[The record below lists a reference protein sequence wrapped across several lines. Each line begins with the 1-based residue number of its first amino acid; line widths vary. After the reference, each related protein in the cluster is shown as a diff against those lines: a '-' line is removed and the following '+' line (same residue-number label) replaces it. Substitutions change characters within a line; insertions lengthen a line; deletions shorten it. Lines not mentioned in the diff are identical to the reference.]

1 MQRVSLL
8 DSIFTRLVAWA
19 IAVSIAV
26 VLVLGWLVTT
36 KFERMSQATVRWNV
50 DADIRHMADIL
61 EARGTPE
68 LVAHIQESAD
78 LASPPG
84 TGTHFL
90 LVDAQGR
97 RLAGDMAG
105 WPAFPAHGGQS
116 GDIMLPGGRPAFAR
130 AVDLAP
136 DMRLLAAR
144 ETGWTMIQLNQI
156 GLSFVAGG
164 LFVVMAVGVAGYIT
178 ARRLSSRVRVINA
191 AFRDPEPGRLAALD
205 TRQARMDE
213 IAELTRHSSAALTR
227 LDRLARSQRDTTD
240 QIAHEMRTP
249 LMHLDNR
256 LVRAIQAQE
265 QAGSGSGASSGGPDA
280 ETIERLVAA
289 RGEIRHVVATLESLL
304 DIAHSEAQRGNPQGL
319 AEVDLSALAADI
331 ADLYT
336 ASAEDTGHDFRLE
349 AEEGVT
355 MQGDEIQITRLVINL
370 LDNAFKY
377 VPPGGRV
384 TLIVKRDAKGHPLI
398 AVADNGPGVPPEY
411 RETIFERFGRVQ
423 NGSGDPNGHSKGAG
437 LGLALAR
444 AIAQRHG
451 MELRLA
457 PTVRGARFEL
467 RVHAGT

>member
-26 VLVLGWLVTT
+26 VLVLGWLVTA
-36 KFERMSQATVRWNV
+36 KFESMSEATIQWNV

-61 EARGTPE
+61 EARGLRE
-68 LVAHIQESAD
+68 LILHIDESVDMARP
-78 LASPPG
+78 AG

-90 LVDAQGR
+90 LLDDRGN
-97 RLAGDMAG
+97 RLAGDLDQ
-105 WPAFPAHGGQS
+105 WPDFPDDSLTEGT
-116 GDIMLPGGRPAFAR
+116 ILLPGGRPAFAR
-130 AVDLAP
+130 SVTLP
-136 DMRLLAAR
+136 GGMRLLAAR
-144 ETGWTMIQLNQI
+144 ETGWTIIQLNQI
-156 GLSFVAGG
+156 GVSFVAGG

-178 ARRLSSRVRVINA
+178 ARRLSRRVKRINE
-191 AFRDPEPGRLAALD
+191 AFRDPEPRRLAALD
-205 TRQARMDE
+205 TGRSRKDE
-213 IAELTRHSSAALTR
+213 IEELTRHSSAALAR

-256 LVRAIQAQE
+256 LVRAIQAQS
-265 QAGSGSGASSGGPDA
+265 QAREPDA
-280 ETIERLVAA
+280 ETTERLIAA

-304 DIAHSEAQRGNPQGL
+304 DIAQSEAQRGNPQGL
-319 AEVDLSALAADI
+319 AEVDISALATNI

-336 ASAEDTGHDFRLE
+336 ASAEETGHDFRLE
-349 AEEGVT
+349 ADEGVT
-355 MQGDEIQITRLVINL
+355 MQGDEIQLSRLITNL

-377 VPPGGRV
+377 VPPGGQVR
-384 TLIVKRDAKGHPLI
+384 LIVTRSPDGEPLV
-398 AVADNGPGVPPEY
+398 AVADNGPGVPPEH
-411 RETIFERFGRVQ
+411 RETIFERFGRAHTDSGGG
-423 NGSGDPNGHSKGAG
+423 NGATKGAGAKGAG

-457 PTVRGARFEL
+457 PTMRGAHFEL
-467 RVHAGT
+467 RPLPQP

>member
-36 KFERMSQATVRWNV
+36 KFERMADATVRWNV
-50 DADIRHMADIL
+50 DADIRHMTDIL
-61 EARGTPE
+61 NARGRGE
-68 LVAHIQESAD
+68 LIAHIEESAD
-78 LASPPG
+78 IDRPTG
-84 TGTHFL
+84 TGNHFL
-90 LVDAQGR
+90 LLDNDGN
-97 RLAGDMAG
+97 RLAGDLSQ
-105 WPAFPAHGGQS
+105 WPEFPGGNPDEAS
-116 GDIMLPGGRPAFAR
+116 IVLPGGRPAFAR
-130 AVDLAP
+130 SVTFP
-136 DMRLLAAR
+136 GGMRLLAAR
-144 ETGWTMIQLNQI
+144 ETGWTIVQLNQI
-156 GLSFVAGG
+156 GVSFVAGG

-178 ARRLSSRVRVINA
+178 ARRLSRRVRLINA
-191 AFRDPEPGRLAALD
+191 AFRDPEPRRLAALR
-205 TRQARMDE
+205 TSRSRKDE
-213 IAELTRHSSAALTR
+213 IEELTRHSSAALAR

-256 LVRAIQAQE
+256 LVRAIQAQS
-265 QAGSGSGASSGGPDA
+265 QAREPDA
-280 ETIERLVAA
+280 GTTERLVAA

-304 DIAHSEAQRGNPQGL
+304 DIAQSEAQRGNPQGL
-319 AEVDLSALAADI
+319 AEVDVSALAANI

-349 AEEGVT
+349 AQDGVT
-355 MQGDEIQITRLVINL
+355 MQGDEIQLSRLITNL

-377 VPPGGRV
+377 VPPGGQVR
-384 TLIVKRDAKGHPLI
+384 LIVQRSPDGEPLI
-398 AVADNGPGVPPEY
+398 AVADNGPGVPPQY

-423 NGSGDPNGHSKGAG
+423 NEGDGTFTQAKGAG

-457 PTVRGARFEL
+457 PAMRGARFEL
-467 RVHAGT
+467 RRLPDG

>member
-36 KFERMSQATVRWNV
+36 KYERMSQATVRWNV
-50 DADIRHMADIL
+50 DADVRHMADIL
-61 EARGTPE
+61 EARGMSE
-68 LVAHIQESAD
+68 LVAHIEESAD
-78 LASPPG
+78 IASPPG

-90 LVDAQGR
+90 LVDAKGQK
-97 RLAGDMAG
+97 LAGDLAQ
-105 WPAFPAHGGQS
+105 WPAFPARGGQS
-116 GDIMLPGGRPAFAR
+116 GDIVLAGGRPAFAR
-130 AVDLAP
+130 AADIGPGL
-136 DMRLLAAR
+136 RLLAAR
-144 ETGWTMIQLNQI
+144 ETGWTMVQLNQI

-178 ARRLSSRVRVINA
+178 ARRLSLRVQLINA
-191 AFRDPEPGRLAALD
+191 AFRDPEPHRLAALD

-213 IAELTRHSSAALTR
+213 IGELTRHSSAALAR

-256 LVRAIQAQE
+256 LVRAIQAQNPTRADTRE
-265 QAGSGSGASSGGPDA
+265 PDA
-280 ETIERLVAA
+280 DTLDRLVAA

-304 DIAHSEAQRGNPQGL
+304 DIAQSEAQRGNPQGL
-319 AEVDLSALAADI
+319 TTVDLSALAANI

-336 ASAEDTGHDFRLE
+336 ASAEETGHDFRLE
-349 AEEGVT
+349 AEDGVT
-355 MQGDEIQITRLVINL
+355 MEGDEIQISRLVTNL

-377 VPPGGRV
+377 VPPGGQV
-384 TLIVKRDAKGHPLI
+384 TLIVKRDPQGSPLI
-398 AVADNGPGVPPEY
+398 AVADDGPGVPPEY

-423 NGSGDPNGHSKGAG
+423 NGSGNGHGSTKGAG

-444 AIAQRHG
+444 AIAERHG

-457 PTVRGARFEL
+457 PTMRGARFEL
-467 RVHAGT
+467 RARADA